1 MIRMV
6 SLLLGILAFTLA
18 LYVLKQSGLP
28 PLTSLL
34 ISLNVGI
41 YLASSK
47 NVLYASNSVLLEWG
61 SSGFY
66 LYRGRFETLITSM
79 FLHANLVHLALNMYA
94 LYVLGKALEYSLG
107 WKRFLVLYLTSGI
120 VGNVL
125 SAVVDPTSI
134 GVGASGAILGLL
146 GYMVALEYV
155 YTRKL
160 SGSTVFLVLFV
171 LFGGFSANI
180 DVAAHVGGFV
190 VGLAYGLSKGRV
202 RPSYTYSYSYSY

>member
-6 SLLLGILAFTLA
+6 TILLGVLAFALV

-28 PLTSLL
+28 PLTSFL
-34 ISLNVGI
+34 IALNVGI
-41 YLASSK
+41 YLASSR
-47 NVLYASNSVLLEWG
+47 NLLYASNSILLEWG

-66 LYRGRFETLITSM
+66 LYMGRVETLVTSM

-107 WKRFLVLYLTSGI
+107 WKKFFLLYMASGI

-125 SAVVDPTSI
+125 SAVVDPNSI

-146 GYMVALEYV
+146 GYMVSLEYV

-160 SGSTVFLVLFV
+160 SSSTIFLVIFV

-180 DVAAHVGGFV
+180 DVAAHVGGFL
-190 VGLAYGLSKGRV
+190 VGFVYGLSRGKAK
-202 RPSYTYSYSYSY
+202 PTYTYTYGYY